1 MRGVLFL
8 AWSYLTFHRARSLL
22 LLGCLVLVFVLPL
35 SIRQLVE
42 FYSAELVTRSE
53 ATPLLLGAR
62 GNPYD
67 LVLNALYFRA
77 EDPQAISMADADAVN
92 ASGYG
97 AALSLHNRFTGRPE
111 SAHSTTTTPKASAP
125 LVGTAPEYFRFRGLS
140 ARHGQLP
147 ALLGDV
153 VAGAK
158 VARSFNLRVGDP
170 ILSDQGTLYDIAATF
185 PLRMQLVGILEET
198 GQPDDLAFFVDL
210 KTAWVIEGIGHG
222 HEDLA
227 EATGENGKILYRDA
241 ERIVAGQGLT
251 HYNEITDENRSTF
264 HFHGEASSY
273 PITAAIVI
281 PEGRRG
287 RTLLEGRFAHSPTH
301 QLLVPSLVVGE
312 LLGVVAEV
320 ERFFSLNYLVILLAT
335 ALFLVLIITLS
346 IKIRQREIATM
357 HKMGCSRSMV
367 LYLQGAEL
375 LILFCAALLI
385 SWALS
390 HVFPASLPFF
400 TRILQT

>member
-1 MRGVLFL
+1 MRGVVFL
-8 AWSYLTFHRARSLL
+8 AWNYLSFHRARSLL

-35 SIRQLVE
+35 SIRQLIDY
-42 FYSAELVTRSE
+42 YSAELVTRSE
-53 ATPLLLGAR
+53 STPLLLGAR
-62 GNPYD
+62 GNPYN

-77 EDPQAISMADADAVN
+77 EDPRAISMGDSDAVN

-97 AALSLHNRFTGRPE
+97 RAISLHNRFTGRPE
-111 SAHSTTTTPKASAP
+111 SSRTTTTASESVAP
-125 LVGTAPEYFRFRGLS
+125 LVGTEIEYFEFRGLA
-140 ARHGQLP
+140 AREGQLP

-153 VAGAK
+153 VAGAR
-158 VARSFNLRVGDP
+158 VARSLALRVGDS
-170 ILSDQGTLYDIAATF
+170 IISDEGTLYDIAATF
-185 PLRMQLVGILEET
+185 PLRMRLVGILEET
-198 GQPDDLAFFVDL
+198 GQPDDLALFVDL
-210 KTAWVIEGIGHG
+210 RTAWVLEGIGHG
-222 HEDLA
+222 HEDLG
-227 EATGENGKILYRDA
+227 EATGEDGKILYRDP

-251 HYNEITDENRSTF
+251 HYNEITDENRHTF
-264 HFHGEASSY
+264 HFHGEISSY

-287 RTLLEGRFAHSPTH
+287 RTLLEGRYANSPTH
-301 QLLVPSLVVGE
+301 QLLVPSLVVRE

-335 ALFLVLIITLS
+335 ALFLILIITLS

-367 LYLQGAEL
+367 IYLQGTEL
-375 LILFCAALLI
+375 LILISAGLLI

-400 TRILQT
+400 TRLLQS